1 MFRFYIFL
9 ISDGSTLQPLLNNQ
23 DNTLMVNSGNNVF
36 ELHDINNPTGKDVD
50 AEIKFLNKSQTENAS
65 SQTTDII
72 SRS

>member
-1 MFRFYIFL
+1 
-9 ISDGSTLQPLLNNQ
+9 
-23 DNTLMVNSGNNVF
+23 MVNSGNDVL
-36 ELHDINNPTGKDVD
+36 ELHDINNPTGKDDD